1 MRYYLS
7 RAGDKVYIPYGAV
20 PDPGSANGWSLPG
33 QESATEKARQD
44 KVKGGG
50 LVSSSVS
57 VAFAG
62 KRPAQATAQA
72 AVGSAPLDQPQAA
85 MAIGEA
91 IPIIHCRR
99 RGNVGGVL
107 VFPKATECRFENDD
121 ISVFFYYHC
130 VLGDGPMGSIQ
141 VRDFRIGGCRRGI
154 FSQNYNKRA
163 GDWDPGN
170 FVIHRGYDLPEFP
183 NYTGGGGDYAG
194 LSTLEF
200 SLATGRVDD
209 GWKDGCSCFI
219 RDGRIYER
227 GRLLDAV
234 VGSSDNVAD
243 LVLHAIERS
252 SRVPAGLIDIPSFQA
267 AALFTEANGFWFNGE
282 IREAGNL
289 GDWLVR
295 ILPLFLLRQTKVAGK
310 IGLRPLLPANDDGT
324 INTGRLSADW
334 MLTET
339 SIVPGSF
346 QQTYSNDSQ
355 APNYQAIWRQQQDD
369 IEPPIPRALE
379 VGPQAAAAPVESLDL
394 SLFCTTELHAAR
406 AGHYQRACRYLRTH
420 SATVKL
426 RPGAQSGYAGQG
438 DIVQVKLTTQ
448 TTRAVAV
455 INEWYQIASIGRSLA
470 GDETWQLD
478 HFPVDEQGRSLL
490 ALAVAEATVPGV
502 ILPSQGTASCDEFER
517 DKDNSSPTPIDPKP
531 RPAVPP
537 FSRPTGEGGKGG
549 GFDKSETPDR
559 SPEAAPPPNGGGKET
574 TPPGQG
580 DRRCPLGYVGVNFGI
595 TYAYL
600 TGPNQVAS
608 GTISVTGAK
617 SWPIIFDYGDRTQ
630 LAGHYIYTYQVQY
643 QDSAGVPQFTTFTD
657 LRAVPNF
664 PTPGYT
670 DHPYNITVEDFECSG
685 PTPIYDREAMVR
697 PGDTLHGIAQR
708 VLGDS
713 TRWPEILNANR
724 NEIKDPNL
732 IFPGQWLRIPS
743 AGNSP

>member
-1 MRYYLS
+1 MTQS
-7 RAGDKVYIPYGAV
+7 PGPSVKVSGSGGWGTAKAGAKIGATIAA
-20 PDPGSANGWSLPG
+20 AN
-33 QESATEKARQD
+33 
-44 KVKGGG
+44 
-50 LVSSSVS
+50 
-57 VAFAG
+57 G
-62 KRPAQATAQA
+62 KRPAQATTGA
-72 AVGSAPLDQPQAA
+72 ATGSGPLDLTQAA
-85 MAIGEA
+85 MAIGET

-107 VFPKATECRFENDD
+107 VFPKATECRFENDAST
-121 ISVFFYYHC
+121 ITSYYHC

-141 VRDFRIGGCRRGI
+141 VRDFRIGGCRRGT
-154 FSQNYNKRA
+154 FSQNYNVRA
-163 GDWDPGN
+163 GTWDQGN
-170 FVIHRGYDLPEFP
+170 FAIAASGYTVPTFP
-183 NYTGGGGDYAG
+183 SFTGGGGDYSG

-200 SLATGRVDD
+200 SGTVPGGSDAWNRAGNVFVRE
-209 GWKDGCSCFI
+209 
-219 RDGRIYER
+219 GRIYAR

-252 SRVPAGLIDIPSFQA
+252 GRVPAGLIDILSFTEA
-267 AALFTEANGFWFNGE
+267 ARFTEANGLWFNGE

-369 IEPPIPRALE
+369 IEPPIPRTLE

-502 ILPSQGTASCDEFER
+502 LLLSENTASCDVFER
-517 DKDNSSPTPIDPKP
+517 DTDTSVPSSSSGGGGG
-531 RPAVPP
+531 A

-549 GFDKSETPDR
+549 GFDNSPTPDR
-559 SPEAAPPPNGGGKET
+559 SPEASPPPNGGGQPT

-580 DRRCPLGYVGVNFGI
+580 DHRCTIGYDSIDFTVIAPYTVGGG
-595 TYAYL
+595 T
-600 TGPNQVAS
+600 VAS
-608 GTISVTGAK
+608 NTTVVSNARTWPQIIRSNVSTVVSPFRQNEDYLQYTDSTGTRQE
-617 SWPIIFDYGDRTQ
+617 IILTWLVPVVSGYPSYFYQIKIDDYGCLGDPLT
-630 LAGHYIYTYQVQY
+630 
-643 QDSAGVPQFTTFTD
+643 S
-657 LRAVPNF
+657 RAPEW
-664 PTPGYT
+664 Y
-670 DHPYNITVEDFECSG
+670 
-685 PTPIYDREAMVR
+685 VR
-697 PGDTLHGIAQR
+697 PGDTLGGIAGGA
-708 VLGDS
+708 LGDPS
-713 TRWPEILNANR
+713 RAPEIFDANR
-724 NEIKDPNL
+724 DQLKSPDL
-732 IFPGQWLRIPS
+732 LFPGQWLRLP
-743 AGNSP
+743 NP